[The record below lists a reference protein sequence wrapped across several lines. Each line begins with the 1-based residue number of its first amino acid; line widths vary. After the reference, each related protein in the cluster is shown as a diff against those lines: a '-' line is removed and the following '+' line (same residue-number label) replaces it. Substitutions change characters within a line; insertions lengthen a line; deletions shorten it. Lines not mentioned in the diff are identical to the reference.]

1 MIIFRWFSVASISFR
16 FLSEA
21 LSLCLLV
28 VNMSESLSPEGQR
41 FIAKKEFIIAIL
53 ALAVR
58 DRQFGKFRK
67 KWLLADTLAT
77 IICNTLRRSLK
88 VGLLVIK

>member
-1 MIIFRWFSVASISFR
+1 MIVFCWFSVPSISFR

-53 ALAVR
+53 ALAVS

-77 IICNTLRRSLK
+77 IICNTHKSLLTY
-88 VGLLVIK
+88 GLMGVN